1 MMHGVVVA
9 QSVHCGVS
17 MWSCGVTGRRVPA
30 VVASLALPYV
40 GHVGHD
46 VGAWRVLVAARRSGR
61 ESFINEIRS
70 VNIARGLNRFES
82 EFLPSYE
89 NRQCARPGLGLG
101 VHRARGV
108 AHRPEG

>member
-17 MWSCGVTGRRVPA
+17 MWSCGVWASEECARSLRRWRYRTR
-30 VVASLALPYV
+30 YV
-40 GHVGHD
+40 GVAGGCRA
-46 VGAWRVLVAARRSGR
+46 VRGANHYRN
-61 ESFINEIRS
+61 INEIRS